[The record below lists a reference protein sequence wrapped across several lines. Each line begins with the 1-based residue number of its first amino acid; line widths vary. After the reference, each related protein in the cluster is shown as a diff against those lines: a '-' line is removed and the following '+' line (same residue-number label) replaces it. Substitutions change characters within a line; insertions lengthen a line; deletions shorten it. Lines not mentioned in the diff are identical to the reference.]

1 MQQSRQCNYDY
12 DYYYII
18 VNNNNIIIF
27 SILFYIFLLGL
38 HSFTIVMFKQATLV
52 FLWMAWKTTTSF
64 RWIWRDI
71 LPSSGN
77 VFCVSSSLSLCV
89 FYWFNL
95 CTLERPKCTIH
106 VLSFLIS
113 IKNILSNIRC
123 LEDVLLCSGLEEG
136 REGWSI
142 LCFWMCVY
150 ALSVRSAPEI
160 FLYQLNLM
168 YPVNDLWHLKALQR
182 ISSCF

>member
-1 MQQSRQCNYDY
+1 MQQSRQCNY
-12 DYYYII
+12 YYYYIII
-18 VNNNNIIIF
+18 VNNNIIIIF

-71 LPSSGN
+71 LPSNGN
-77 VFCVSSSLSLCV
+77 FFCVSSSLSLCV

-113 IKNILSNIRC
+113 IKKHFIKHNFKDLPALFQPVS
-123 LEDVLLCSGLEEG
+123 DVCS
-136 REGWSI
+136 R
-142 LCFWMCVY
+142 FWFFGCVCWNWG
-150 ALSVRSAPEI
+150 P
-160 FLYQLNLM
+160 FLKSFYIN
-168 YPVNDLWHLKALQR
+168 
-182 ISSCF
+182 

>member
-1 MQQSRQCNYDY
+1 MQQSRQCNYY
-12 DYYYII
+12 DYNII
-18 VNNNNIIIF
+18 VNNNIIIIF

-71 LPSSGN
+71 LPSGGN
-77 VFCVSSSLSLCV
+77 FFCVSSSLSLCV
-89 FYWFNL
+89 FYWFSL

-113 IKNILSNIRC
+113 IKKHFIKHTMSKRC
-123 LEDVLLCSGLEEG
+123 TALFGARLGCVFTLLCVLSL
-136 REGWSI
+136 RAI
-142 LCFWMCVY
+142 FWKSFY
-150 ALSVRSAPEI
+150 
-160 FLYQLNLM
+160 
-168 YPVNDLWHLKALQR
+168 VN
-182 ISSCF
+182 